1 MHNFTDPNENTIQ
14 ALCTALC
21 IEFGKNFTNAWQK
34 FSTICEKFVNAP
46 AVSMTR
52 LYMIVVLISCNA
64 SYPAMNSRI
73 FANILNGFLEKL
85 QRQELAVVTKDMMSF
100 LNFLVSFSYTH
111 SIFDLRSKLFF
122 LNSRSA
128 LENHQI

>member
-1 MHNFTDPNENTIQ
+1 MPNFTDPNENTIQ

-21 IEFGKNFTNAWQK
+21 IEFGKNFTNAWLK
-34 FSTICEKFVNAP
+34 FNTICEKFVNAP

>member
-1 MHNFTDPNENTIQ
+1 MPNFTDPNENTIQ
-14 ALCTALC
+14 ALCTALG
-21 IEFGKNFTNAWQK
+21 IEFGKNFTNAWLK
-34 FSTICEKFVNAP
+34 FNTICDKFVNAP

-85 QRQELAVVTKDMMSF
+85 QRQDLAVVTKDMMSF
-100 LNFLVSFSYTH
+100 LNFLVSFFYTH

>member
-1 MHNFTDPNENTIQ
+1 MPNFTDPNENTIQ
-14 ALCTALC
+14 ALCTALG

-34 FSTICEKFVNAP
+34 FNTICDKFVNAP

-85 QRQELAVVTKDMMSF
+85 QRQDLVVVTKDMMSF
-100 LNFLVSFSYTH
+100 LNFLVSFFYTH
-111 SIFDLRSKLFF
+111 SIFDLRSKLFLF
-122 LNSRSA
+122 
-128 LENHQI
+128 